1 LPEEPE
7 LRRAIAYLDRHLNRE
22 VAPSLV
28 DDDALASMRALM
40 RALGDPQLDTPV
52 IQVTGTN
59 GKGSTSA
66 MITALLAGMGLNV
79 GTYSSPH
86 VSTVRERISRN
97 GEAIDAMELAE
108 LIDDL
113 ARVEPT
119 IDVTPSWFEL
129 MTAAAYRWFA
139 DTAVDVAVVE
149 VGLLGRFDA
158 TSVADA
164 AVAVI
169 TNVDYDHTE
178 GGPTWR
184 RDLAWEEAGIIRPG
198 ATVVLGE
205 TDPDLED
212 VFLAERP
219 GSLLRRDVDFACE
232 DNELAV
238 GGRLVTLWTPDSRH
252 GDLFVSM
259 HGAHQGDNAALA
271 LAAAEA
277 YLGTA
282 VPFEVAEEAFA
293 QVFLPGRF
301 EVLSREPLVIV
312 DGAHNP
318 AGAEASLVTLEE
330 GFSVGGRRLQIV
342 GLLGERD
349 LEWMLTAL
357 GVDHAD
363 LVIAC
368 TAPSPRAIPARVIA
382 AAAAAFDVDVEV
394 VEDAGDAAEWALSMA
409 TEEDLIL
416 ASGSLYVAGAVRDRL
431 LAS

>member
-1 LPEEPE
+1 MTPEPE
-7 LRRAIAYLDRHLNRE
+7 LRRALAYLDRHLNRE
-22 VAPSLV
+22 VAPSRIA
-28 DDDALASMRALM
+28 DDSLASMRALA
-40 RALGDPQLDTPV
+40 RALGDPQVDYP
-52 IQVTGTN
+52 IIHVTGTN

-66 MITALLAGMGLNV
+66 MITALLAGMGLSV

-97 GEAIDAMELAE
+97 GEPIEAIELAE

-113 ARVEPT
+113 GRVEPT
-119 IDVTPSWFEL
+119 LDVTPSWFEL

-158 TSVADA
+158 TNVADPSI
-164 AVAVI
+164 AVI
-169 TNVDYDHTE
+169 TNVDFDHTE

-184 RDLAWEEAGIIRPG
+184 RDLAWQEAGVIRPG
-198 ATVVLGE
+198 ATVCLGE
-205 TDPDLED
+205 TDPDLDD
-212 VFLAERP
+212 VFVAERP
-219 GSLLRRDVDFACE
+219 GSLLRRDIDFACE

-252 GDLFVSM
+252 RDLFVSL

-277 YLGTA
+277 HLGTG
-282 VPFEVAEEAFA
+282 VPFEVAEEALG

-318 AGAEASLVTLEE
+318 AGAEASMETLEE
-330 GFSVGGRRLQIV
+330 GFSVAGRRLQII
-342 GLLGERD
+342 GLLGDRD
-349 LEWMLTAL
+349 LAWMLTAL
-357 GVDHAD
+357 AADRAD

-382 AAAAAFDVDVEV
+382 AAAAELDVDVEV
-394 VEDAGDAAEWALSMA
+394 VEDPGDAAEWALAMA
-409 TEEDLIL
+409 TEEDLVL

-431 LAS
+431 LVS

>member
-1 LPEEPE
+1 MPEEPE

-66 MITALLAGMGLNV
+66 MITALLAGMGLSV

-86 VSTVRERISRN
+86 VSTIRERISRN
-97 GEAIDAMELAE
+97 GEAIEVPDLAE
-108 LIDDL
+108 LIEDL

-198 ATVVLGE
+198 STVVLGE

-259 HGAHQGDNAALA
+259 HGAHQGDNAVVA

-330 GFSVGGRRLQIV
+330 GFSVAGRRLQIV

-349 LEWMLTAL
+349 LEWMLSAL
-357 GVDHAD
+357 GAD
-363 LVIAC
+363 RADMVIAC
-368 TAPSPRAIPARVIA
+368 TAPSPRAIPARAIA
-382 AAAAAFDVDVEV
+382 AAAAALDVDVEIV
-394 VEDAGDAAEWALSMA
+394 DDPGDAAEWALSMA
-409 TEEDLIL
+409 TEEDLVL

-431 LAS
+431 LAG

>member
-22 VAPSLV
+22 IAPSLV

-66 MITALLAGMGLNV
+66 MITALLAGMGLSV

-86 VSTVRERISRN
+86 VSTIRERISRN
-97 GEAIDAMELAE
+97 GEAIEATELAE

-169 TNVDYDHTE
+169 TNVDYDHTD

-252 GDLFVSM
+252 GDLFVSL
-259 HGAHQGDNAALA
+259 HGAHQGDNAAVA

-282 VPFEVAEEAFA
+282 IPLEVAEEAFA

-357 GVDHAD
+357 GAD
-363 LVIAC
+363 RADMVIAC
-368 TAPSPRAIPARVIA
+368 TAPSPRAIPAQVIA
-382 AAAAAFDVDVEV
+382 AAASALDVDVEV
-394 VEDAGDAAEWALSMA
+394 VEDPGDAAEWALSMA
-409 TEEDLIL
+409 TEEDLVL

-431 LAS
+431 LAT

>member
-1 LPEEPE
+1 MPEEPE

-66 MITALLAGMGLNV
+66 MITALLAGMGLSV

-97 GEAIDAMELAE
+97 GEAIGASDLAE
-108 LIDDL
+108 LIEDL

-139 DTAVDVAVVE
+139 DIAVDVAVVE

-169 TNVDYDHTE
+169 TNVDYDHTD

-259 HGAHQGDNAALA
+259 HGAHQGDNAAVA

-330 GFSVGGRRLQIV
+330 GFSVAGRRLQIV

-357 GVDHAD
+357 GAD
-363 LVIAC
+363 RADMVIAC

-382 AAAAAFDVDVEV
+382 AAAAALDVDVEV
-394 VEDAGDAAEWALSMA
+394 VEDPGDAAEWALSMA
-409 TEEDLIL
+409 TEEDLVL

-431 LAS
+431 LAG

>member
-1 LPEEPE
+1 LASEPE

-40 RALGDPQLDTPV
+40 RALGDPQLDTQV

-66 MITALLAGMGLNV
+66 MITALLAGMGLSV

-86 VSTVRERISRN
+86 VSTIRERISRN
-97 GEAIDAMELAE
+97 GEAIEATELAE
-108 LIDDL
+108 LIEDL

-119 IDVTPSWFEL
+119 VDVIPSWFEL
-129 MTAAAYRWFA
+129 ITAAAYRWFA

-158 TSVADA
+158 TSVADPT
-164 AVAVI
+164 VAVI
-169 TNVDYDHTE
+169 TNVDYDHTD

-198 ATVVLGE
+198 ATVCLGE

-252 GDLFVSM
+252 SDLFVSL

-282 VPFEVAEEAFA
+282 IPFEVAEEAFA

-301 EVLSREPLVIV
+301 EVLSRAPLVIV

-318 AGAEASLVTLEE
+318 AGAEASIETLEE
-330 GFSVGGRRLQIV
+330 GFSVAGRRLQIV

-349 LEWMLTAL
+349 LGWMLTAL
-357 GVDHAD
+357 GADRAD

-382 AAAAAFDVDVEV
+382 AAAAALDVDVEV
-394 VEDAGDAAEWALSMA
+394 VEDPGDAGEWALSIA
-409 TEEDLIL
+409 TEDDLVL

>member
-1 LPEEPE
+1 
-7 LRRAIAYLDRHLNRE
+7 
-22 VAPSLV
+22 
-28 DDDALASMRALM
+28 M

-52 IQVTGTN
+52 IEVTGTN

-66 MITALLAGMGLNV
+66 MITALLAGMGLSV

-86 VSTVRERISRN
+86 VSTVRERIARN
-97 GEAIDAMELAE
+97 GEPIEATELAE

-119 IDVTPSWFEL
+119 IDITPSWFEL

-158 TSVADA
+158 TNVADA
-164 AVAVI
+164 SVAVI
-169 TNVDYDHTE
+169 TNVDYDHTD

-184 RDLAWEEAGIIRPG
+184 RDLAWEEAGIIAPG
-198 ATVVLGE
+198 ATVCLGE
-205 TDPDLED
+205 TDPALEELF
-212 VFLAERP
+212 VAERP
-219 GSLLRRDVDFACE
+219 GVLLRRDVDFACE

-238 GGRLVTLWTPDSRH
+238 GGRLVTLWTPESRH
-252 GDLFVSM
+252 GDLFVSL
-259 HGAHQGDNAALA
+259 HGAHQGDNAAIA

-277 YLGTA
+277 HLGTA
-282 VPFEVAEEAFA
+282 IPFEVAEEALA

-301 EVLSREPLVIV
+301 EVLAREPLVIV

-318 AGAEASLVTLEE
+318 AGAEASIETLDE
-330 GFSVGGRRLQIV
+330 GFSVAGRRLQIV

-349 LEWMLTAL
+349 LDWMLTAL
-357 GVDHAD
+357 GADRAD
-363 LVIAC
+363 LLIAC
-368 TAPSPRAIPARVIA
+368 TAPSPRATPAREIA
-382 AAAAAFDVDVEV
+382 AAAVALDVDVEV
-394 VEDAGDAAEWALSMA
+394 IEDPGDAAEWALGMA
-409 TEEDLIL
+409 TEDDLIL